1 MRRDFL
7 RRHIVIIA
15 TSSVTIVQTRGP
27 LLNANDLMQRFQDE
41 DGKQKG
47 HSLRSLGSLNLKP
60 QPTLQIAQKFTS
72 FPLRRRKRVTS
83 SNPMY
88 VTDILHSRD
97 WVKQG
102 GYRQHLLALLAGLG
116 WPGFED
122 FNHENKRRT

>member
-7 RRHIVIIA
+7 RRRIVIIA

-47 HSLRSLGSLNLKP
+47 HSLRFLGSLNLKP

-72 FPLRRRKRVTS
+72 FSPSTS
-83 SNPMY
+83 QEGNVLQSHECY
-88 VTDILHSRD
+88 RHS
-97 WVKQG
+97 
-102 GYRQHLLALLAGLG
+102 A
-116 WPGFED
+116 
-122 FNHENKRRT
+122 